1 MGGATHRPPILV
13 RHDMGQKNMG
23 QKNMGQKIKP
33 ADDPANPRST
43 ARWRCRPPG
52 SWIRSR
58 RMTPCC
64 VSDKQSAPATGKSR

>member
-33 ADDPANPRST
+33 ADDPAQPAFDRQMAMPP
-43 ARWRCRPPG
+43 ARF
-52 SWIRSR
+52 
-58 RMTPCC
+58 MDQ
-64 VSDKQSAPATGKSR
+64 VAPHDALLCFR